1 MSENT
6 KNSKGMFIG
15 GIAAAVAA
23 VIACIVRVALNA
35 EIDGIKSSHAS
46 IVQVGA
52 KKMSRSEY
60 IDFAS
65 GIVNGFTAAAV
76 ILLIAA
82 AVLIGMYMMKN
93 KKIQTEN

>member
-1 MSENT
+1 MGENV
-6 KNSKGMFIG
+6 KKAKGMFIG

-23 VIACIVRVALNA
+23 VIAFIIRVALNS

-52 KKMSRSEY
+52 KKMSRSQY

-65 GIVNGFTAAAV
+65 GIVNGFTIAAV
-76 ILLIAA
+76 ILLIVA
-82 AVLIGMYMMKN
+82 AVLIALYLKKN
-93 KKIQTEN
+93 KNHE